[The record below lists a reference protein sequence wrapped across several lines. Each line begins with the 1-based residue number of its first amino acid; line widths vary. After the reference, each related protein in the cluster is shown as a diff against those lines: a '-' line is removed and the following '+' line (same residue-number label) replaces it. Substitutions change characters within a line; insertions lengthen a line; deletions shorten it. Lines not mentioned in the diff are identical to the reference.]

1 MIGRTVTHY
10 RVLRQIGA
18 GGMGVVYLAED
29 LRLQRKVALKF
40 LPPAVAL
47 DPHTK
52 ARFTREAQ
60 AASALD
66 HPHVATVYEISEW
79 EGQPFIAMAFYDG
92 ETVRQRLERGSLT
105 IAEAAMVAR
114 QLATGLAAA
123 HAAGIVHRDLKPAN
137 VILTHEGQAKI
148 LDFGIARIVTPDTE
162 TATRFT
168 NPGATVGTAAYMSP
182 EQARGEDV
190 DERTDIWAFG
200 VVLYE
205 ILTGRL
211 PFHGSQP
218 AAVLMS
224 ILSDSPMPIREARP
238 DVPAEIEHILE
249 RALVKDRAART
260 IRATDIASELQ
271 AYETKVAS
279 DELARARAA
288 VSWRRPPAIAAIVL
302 ALLLA
307 AGWLGWSF
315 YRDVRERDAR
325 RTLIDIERLIDG
337 EKFVEAFVLARQ
349 VQSRLDG
356 DPTLARLWALIN
368 RPTSIQTDPPNADIY
383 FQDYNAPADA
393 WIFLGRSPLEN
404 VAAPNGY
411 LRWRVDKPGF
421 TSAHGA
427 PFVWLAFPTARFSF
441 RLFATDDAPDE
452 MVYVE
457 PQEDAVSLYIPG
469 LDHLPPVPMPG
480 FWIDRHEVTNR
491 EFKQFVDA
499 SGYTKPE
506 YWQHAFS
513 ANGRSLT
520 RQDAMALFRD
530 ATGRQG
536 PATWELGNYP
546 DGRADDPVTGVS
558 WFEAAAYAAFVGK
571 TLPTIYHWSMAAEQR
586 SSAWVIPAS
595 NFSGRE
601 LAAAGRYRGM
611 NAYGTFDMAGN
622 VKEWCR
628 NLADRDK
635 RYILGGAW
643 DEPAYMFAD
652 ADARDP
658 FERRANFGFRG
669 IREASEEPAPAAAA
683 RMITFEARDYSVE
696 TPVGDDV
703 FAAYRGQYSYDRT
716 DLAPKVER
724 VENDHA
730 DWKREKVTFAA
741 AYGGERVI
749 AYVYLPKRRD
759 PPYQTVIFFPGAGPI
774 YTRSSQTLLDLREFD
789 FLIKSGRALVYPV
802 YKGTY
807 ERGGDLQTDY
817 PSATS
822 NWRDH
827 VIMWSKD
834 LARTIDYL
842 ETRPELDRERL
853 AYVGLSWGAQQGA
866 LLPALESRLKT
877 LLLVAGGFP
886 LQKTRPEVDPI
897 NFAPRI
903 TVSTLMLSGR
913 YDFFYPS
920 ASSQEPMFR
929 LLGTPTEHKRRII
942 YEAAHDIPRHDLIRE
957 SLDWL
962 DRYLGPVR

>member
-47 DPHTK
+47 DPQTK

-92 ETVRQRLERGSLT
+92 ETLRQRLEGGRLM

-137 VILTHEGQAKI
+137 VILTREGQAKI
-148 LDFGIARIVTPDTE
+148 LDFGIARIVTPDAE

-211 PFHGSQP
+211 PFHGKHP

-224 ILSDSPMPIREARP
+224 IMSDSPLPIRQARP
-238 DVPAEIEHILE
+238 DVPPEIEHILE
-249 RALVKDRAART
+249 RALEKDRAART

-271 AYETKVAS
+271 AYQTKVAS
-279 DELARARAA
+279 DELARARSA

-315 YRDVRERDAR
+315 YRDARERDAR
-325 RTLIDIERLIDG
+325 RTLIDIERLVDS

-356 DPTLARLWALIN
+356 DPALARLWSVIN
-368 RPTSIQTDPPNADIY
+368 RPTSIHTDPPGADIY
-383 FQDYNAPADA
+383 FQDYKAPADA

-404 VAAPNGY
+404 VAVPNGY
-411 LRWRVDKPGF
+411 LRWRVEKAGF

-457 PQEDAVSLYIPG
+457 PQDDAVSLYIPG
-469 LDHLPPVPMPG
+469 LDHLPSVPMRG

-491 EFKQFVDA
+491 EFKRFVDA
-499 SGYTKPE
+499 GGYTKAQ

-513 ANGRSLT
+513 AKGRPMT
-520 RQDAMALFRD
+520 WQDAMTWFRD

-546 DGRADDPVTGVS
+546 DGKADDPVTGVS
-558 WFEAAAYAAFVGK
+558 WYEAAAYAAFVGK
-571 TLPTIYHWSMAAEQR
+571 TLPTIYHWSMAADQR

-601 LAAAGRYRGM
+601 LASAGRYRGM
-611 NAYGTFDMAGN
+611 NAHGTFDMAGN
-622 VKEWCR
+622 VKEWCW

-643 DEPAYMFAD
+643 DEPAYTFSD
-652 ADARDP
+652 ADARDS
-658 FERRANFGFRG
+658 FDRRANFGFRG
-669 IREASEEPAPAAAA
+669 VRENSGEPAPAAAA
-683 RMITFEARDYSVE
+683 RMVSFEARDYSAE
-696 TPVGDDV
+696 TPVGDEL
-703 FAAYRGQYSYDRT
+703 FAAYRSQYSYDRT
-716 DLAPKVER
+716 DLSPKVER
-724 VENDHA
+724 VDDEHA
-730 DWKREKVTFAA
+730 DWTREKVTFAA

-749 AYVYLPKRRD
+749 AYLYLPKRRD
-759 PPYQTVIFFPGAGPI
+759 PPFQTVVFFPGAGSI
-774 YTRSSQTLLDLREFD
+774 FMRSSETLLDLREFD

-802 YKGTY
+802 YKSTY
-807 ERGGDLQTDY
+807 ERGDGLQSDF

-827 VIMWSKD
+827 VITWSKD

-842 ETRPELDRERL
+842 ETRPDVDRERL
-853 AYVGLSWGAQQGA
+853 AYVGVSWGAQQGA
-866 LLPALESRLKT
+866 LLPALEPRLKT
-877 LLLVAGGFP
+877 LVLVAGGFP

-903 TVSTLMLSGR
+903 TVPTLMLSGR
-913 YDFFYPS
+913 YDFSYPS

-929 LLGTPTEHKRRII
+929 LLGTPVEHKRRII
-942 YEAAHDIPRHDLIRE
+942 YEAAHDIPRHDLIRD

>member
-1 MIGRTVTHY
+1 MAAPGHSSEGT
-10 RVLRQIGA
+10 RQ
-18 GGMGVVYLAED
+18 
-29 LRLQRKVALKF
+29 
-40 LPPAVAL
+40 P
-47 DPHTK
+47 
-52 ARFTREAQ
+52 
-60 AASALD
+60 
-66 HPHVATVYEISEW
+66 
-79 EGQPFIAMAFYDG
+79 
-92 ETVRQRLERGSLT
+92 
-105 IAEAAMVAR
+105 
-114 QLATGLAAA
+114 
-123 HAAGIVHRDLKPAN
+123 
-137 VILTHEGQAKI
+137 
-148 LDFGIARIVTPDTE
+148 
-162 TATRFT
+162 
-168 NPGATVGTAAYMSP
+168 
-182 EQARGEDV
+182 
-190 DERTDIWAFG
+190 
-200 VVLYE
+200 
-205 ILTGRL
+205 
-211 PFHGSQP
+211 
-218 AAVLMS
+218 
-224 ILSDSPMPIREARP
+224 
-238 DVPAEIEHILE
+238 
-249 RALVKDRAART
+249 
-260 IRATDIASELQ
+260 
-271 AYETKVAS
+271 
-279 DELARARAA
+279 
-288 VSWRRPPAIAAIVL
+288 
-302 ALLLA
+302 
-307 AGWLGWSF
+307 
-315 YRDVRERDAR
+315 DAR
-325 RTLIDIERLIDG
+325 RTLIDIERLIDS

-356 DPTLARLWALIN
+356 DPTLARLWSVIN
-368 RPTSIQTDPPNADIY
+368 RPTSIHTDPPDADIY

-457 PQEDAVSLYIPG
+457 PQDDAVSLYIPG
-469 LDHLPPVPMPG
+469 LDHLPSVPMRG

-491 EFKQFVDA
+491 EFKRFVDA

-513 ANGRSLT
+513 AKGRSLT
-520 RQDAMALFRD
+520 WQDAMAWFRD

-536 PATWELGNYP
+536 PATWELGNYL
-546 DGRADDPVTGVS
+546 DGKADDPVTGVS
-558 WFEAAAYAAFVGK
+558 WYEAAAYAAFVGK

-611 NAYGTFDMAGN
+611 NAHGTFDMAGN
-622 VKEWCR
+622 VKEWCW

-669 IREASEEPAPAAAA
+669 VRETSGEPAPAAAA
-683 RMITFEARDYSVE
+683 RMVSFEARDYSVE
-696 TPVGDDV
+696 TQVGDDL
-703 FAAYRGQYSYDRT
+703 FAAYRSQYSYDRT
-716 DLAPKVER
+716 DLTPKVEW
-724 VENDHA
+724 VDDDHA

-749 AYVYLPKRRD
+749 AY
-759 PPYQTVIFFPGAGPI
+759 
-774 YTRSSQTLLDLREFD
+774 
-789 FLIKSGRALVYPV
+789 
-802 YKGTY
+802 
-807 ERGGDLQTDY
+807 

-827 VIMWSKD
+827 VITWSKD

-842 ETRPELDRERL
+842 ETRPEVDRERL

-866 LLPALESRLKT
+866 LLPALEPRLKT

-903 TVSTLMLSGR
+903 TVPTLMLSGR

-942 YEAAHDIPRHDLIRE
+942 YEAAHDIPRHDLIRD

-962 DRYLGPVR
+962 DRPYLGPVR